1 MSQIVTMPQLGETV
15 TEGTILRWLVQV
27 GDEVKEDD
35 PILEISTDKVDTE
48 VPSPFNGTVTSLLV
62 EEGETVEVGVSLL
75 ELNGGK
81 PETEEISSR
90 EDQEED
96 NKKENVQ
103 ELTPKV
109 DEDQNINIT
118 KISNKDQNLKLS
130 PVVRKLAS
138 ENNINLEKVTGSGK
152 DGRITRQDIEKI
164 ISSDQ
169 KDVSTENISDK
180 PLKEIKQEVVP
191 EESSNNISRLR
202 KRIAENMIMSKQ
214 TSAHV
219 MTSVEIDFEN
229 IEIVRSKH
237 KAKFKK
243 ENGFALTYLPFI
255 SIATISALRE
265 YSVVNSSFDLENGIH
280 EIHNHINLGIAVDLN
295 QEGLLVGNLQEADSF
310 NLKGIARK
318 ISETSK
324 LLRSGKYGLNDVSGT
339 TFTISNNGSF
349 NSFLT
354 SPIINQP
361 NVAILSTESVKK
373 RPVVVQAQDGSDSI
387 AIRHTGILSITWD
400 HRVFDGS
407 VALLFL
413 NFIKDRRKYSFE
425 GLVMISVLINS
436 DYSID
441 KNIQLSLIGLP
452 NEQLNSIKEEFKNEF
467 VKNFTKLNNDQKSSD
482 QNVTEIIR
490 KSLKFVLKNILQKKP
505 EIQIHLIRK

>member
-15 TEGTILRWLVQV
+15 TEGTILRWLVKV

-48 VPSPFNGTVTSLLV
+48 VPSPFNGTVSNLLV
-62 EEGETVEVGVSLL
+62 EEGETVEVGASLL
-75 ELNGGK
+75 ELDGDKTKTNDTPPK
-81 PETEEISSR
+81 EEPKK
-90 EDQEED
+90 D
-96 NKKENVQ
+96 NIQDPNPDVDEVQ
-103 ELTPKV
+103 NPNIVKTPK
-109 DEDQNINIT
+109 E
-118 KISNKDQNLKLS
+118 KQNLKLS

-138 ENNINLEKVTGSGK
+138 EHNIDLEKVQGTGK
-152 DGRITRQDIEKI
+152 NGRIKRQDIEKI
-164 ISSDQ
+164 ISSGQ
-169 KDVSTENISDK
+169 GVISTEKIAEQL
-180 PLKEIKQEVVP
+180 PQEKEKETLTK
-191 EESSNNISRLR
+191 ESSNNISRLR

-219 MTSVEIDFEN
+219 MTSIEVDFEN
-229 IEIVRSKH
+229 IEIVRAKN
-237 KAKFKK
+237 KAKFKE
-243 ENGFALTYLPFI
+243 ENGFSLTYLPFI
-255 SIATISALRE
+255 SLATISALRE

-295 QEGLLVGNLQEADSF
+295 QEGLLVGTLQEADSF

-324 LLRSGKYGLNDVSGT
+324 LLRDGKYGLDDVSGS

-413 NFIKDRRKYSFE
+413 NY
-425 GLVMISVLINS
+425 
-436 DYSID
+436 
-441 KNIQLSLIGLP
+441 
-452 NEQLNSIKEEFKNEF
+452 IKERLENTDWSQE
-467 VKNFTKLNNDQKSSD
+467 LD
-482 QNVTEIIR
+482 
-490 KSLKFVLKNILQKKP
+490 
-505 EIQIHLIRK
+505 

>member
-90 EDQEED
+90 EAQEED

-103 ELTPKV
+103 ELTHKV
-109 DEDQNINIT
+109 DEEQNINIT

-138 ENNINLEKVTGSGK
+138 ENNINLEKVIGSGK

-237 KAKFKK
+237 KAKFKE

-413 NFIKDRRKYSFE
+413 NFIKDRLESTDWSQE
-425 GLVMISVLINS
+425 L
-436 DYSID
+436 D
-441 KNIQLSLIGLP
+441 
-452 NEQLNSIKEEFKNEF
+452 
-467 VKNFTKLNNDQKSSD
+467 
-482 QNVTEIIR
+482 
-490 KSLKFVLKNILQKKP
+490 
-505 EIQIHLIRK
+505 

>member
-81 PETEEISSR
+81 PETEEISPR
-90 EDQEED
+90 EEQEKD

-103 ELTPKV
+103 EFTPKV
-109 DEDQNINIT
+109 DEELQKALNIT

-169 KDVSTENISDK
+169 KDVSTENISNE
-180 PLKEIKQEVVP
+180 PLKEIKQEVVS

-219 MTSVEIDFEN
+219 MTSIEIDFEN

-237 KAKFKK
+237 KAKFKE

-413 NFIKDRRKYSFE
+413 NFIKDRLENTDWSQE
-425 GLVMISVLINS
+425 L
-436 DYSID
+436 D
-441 KNIQLSLIGLP
+441 
-452 NEQLNSIKEEFKNEF
+452 
-467 VKNFTKLNNDQKSSD
+467 
-482 QNVTEIIR
+482 
-490 KSLKFVLKNILQKKP
+490 
-505 EIQIHLIRK
+505 

>member
-15 TEGTILRWLVQV
+15 TEGTILRWLVKV

-48 VPSPFNGTVTSLLV
+48 VPSPFNGTVSSLLV
-62 EEGETVEVGVSLL
+62 EEGETVEVGASLL
-75 ELNGGK
+75 ELDGDKTKTNDTPPK
-81 PETEEISSR
+81 EEPKK
-90 EDQEED
+90 D
-96 NKKENVQ
+96 NIQDPNPDVDEVQ
-103 ELTPKV
+103 NPNIVKTPK
-109 DEDQNINIT
+109 E
-118 KISNKDQNLKLS
+118 KQNLKLS
-130 PVVRKLAS
+130 PVVRKLAV
-138 ENNINLEKVTGSGK
+138 EHNIDLEKVQGTGK
-152 DGRITRQDIEKI
+152 NGRIKRQDIEKI
-164 ISSDQ
+164 ISSGQ
-169 KDVSTENISDK
+169 GVISTEKIAEQ
-180 PLKEIKQEVVP
+180 PPQEKEKETLTK
-191 EESSNNISRLR
+191 ESSNNISRLR
-202 KRIAENMIMSKQ
+202 KRIAENMVMSKQ

-219 MTSVEIDFEN
+219 MTSIEVDFEN
-229 IEIVRSKH
+229 IEIVRAKH

-243 ENGFALTYLPFI
+243 ENGFSLTYLPFI
-255 SIATISALRE
+255 SLATISALRE

-295 QEGLLVGNLQEADSF
+295 QEGLLVGTLQEADSF

-324 LLRSGKYGLNDVSGT
+324 LLRDGKYGLDDVSGS

-413 NFIKDRRKYSFE
+413 NY
-425 GLVMISVLINS
+425 
-436 DYSID
+436 
-441 KNIQLSLIGLP
+441 
-452 NEQLNSIKEEFKNEF
+452 IKERLENTDWSQE
-467 VKNFTKLNNDQKSSD
+467 LD
-482 QNVTEIIR
+482 
-490 KSLKFVLKNILQKKP
+490 
-505 EIQIHLIRK
+505 

>member
-1 MSQIVTMPQLGETV
+1 MTMPQLGETV

-90 EDQEED
+90 EAQEED

-109 DEDQNINIT
+109 DEEQNINIT

-138 ENNINLEKVTGSGK
+138 ENNINLENVTGSGK

-169 KDVSTENISDK
+169 KDVSTENISNE
-180 PLKEIKQEVVP
+180 PLKEVKQEVVS

-219 MTSVEIDFEN
+219 MTSVEIDYEN

-237 KAKFKK
+237 KAKFKE

-265 YSVVNSSFDLENGIH
+265 YAVVNSSFDLENGIH

-413 NFIKDRRKYSFE
+413 NFIKDRLESTDWSQE
-425 GLVMISVLINS
+425 L
-436 DYSID
+436 D
-441 KNIQLSLIGLP
+441 
-452 NEQLNSIKEEFKNEF
+452 
-467 VKNFTKLNNDQKSSD
+467 
-482 QNVTEIIR
+482 
-490 KSLKFVLKNILQKKP
+490 
-505 EIQIHLIRK
+505 

>member
-15 TEGTILRWLVQV
+15 TEGTILRWLVKV

-48 VPSPFNGTVTSLLV
+48 VPSPFNGTVSNLLV
-62 EEGETVEVGVSLL
+62 EEGETVEVGASLL
-75 ELNGGK
+75 ELDGDKTNTNDTPPK
-81 PETEEISSR
+81 EEPKEETNE
-90 EDQEED
+90 
-96 NKKENVQ
+96 ENVQ
-103 ELTPKV
+103 DLSPKV
-109 DEDQNINIT
+109 EEAQNDNIL
-118 KISNKDQNLKLS
+118 KSSNGKQNLKLS
-130 PVVRKLAS
+130 PVVRKLAA
-138 ENNINLEKVTGSGK
+138 EHNIDIEKVQGTGK
-152 DGRITRQDIEKI
+152 DGRIKRQDIEKI
-164 ISSDQ
+164 ISSGQ
-169 KDVSTENISDK
+169 GVIS
-180 PLKEIKQEVVP
+180 KEKIAEQPPQEK
-191 EESSNNISRLR
+191 EKEMLTKKTSNNISRLR
-202 KRIAENMIMSKQ
+202 KRIAENMVMSKQ

-219 MTSVEIDFEN
+219 MTSIEVDFEN
-229 IEIVRSKH
+229 IEIVRAKH
-237 KAKFKK
+237 KAKFKE
-243 ENGFALTYLPFI
+243 ENGFSLTYLPFI
-255 SIATISALRE
+255 SLATVSALRE

-295 QEGLLVGNLQEADSF
+295 QEGLLVGTLQEADSF

-324 LLRSGKYGLNDVSGT
+324 LLRDGKYGLDDVSGS

-413 NFIKDRRKYSFE
+413 NFIKERLENADWSQE
-425 GLVMISVLINS
+425 L
-436 DYSID
+436 D
-441 KNIQLSLIGLP
+441 
-452 NEQLNSIKEEFKNEF
+452 
-467 VKNFTKLNNDQKSSD
+467 
-482 QNVTEIIR
+482 
-490 KSLKFVLKNILQKKP
+490 
-505 EIQIHLIRK
+505 